1 MSEKVSLWAAVKD
14 NWGQITGIGA
24 VLLVGHLF
32 IMSVM
37 IDRAVTAELSN
48 QDIGTDAKIIS
59 MDDDIDDAK
68 SLANAAQASATANA
82 TRIDGNERRVEQAF
96 QAFWDIIKAKP
107 TE

>member
-1 MSEKVSLWAAVKD
+1 MSETLAQLKEIKGLLASIIGVVVGCIIVGGLLMEWRIEVNVAA
-14 NWGQITGIGA
+14 QLA
-24 VLLVGHLF
+24 
-32 IMSVM
+32 
-37 IDRAVTAELSN
+37 N